1 MSFLLQLNIIH
12 TFVALGIDI
21 IIFAMLIRAIAS
33 WFGMD
38 ERFAFIRFLAR
49 ITDPFI
55 MPFRRIIKPMGM
67 LDLSYFVAWFMLVTL
82 QILIT
87 QALPSGW

>member
-87 QALPSGW
+87 QALPGGW

>member
-1 MSFLLQLNIIH
+1 MGLLQLNVIH
-12 TFVALGIDI
+12 TFVSLGIDI

-33 WFGMD
+33 WFGMN

-49 ITDPFI
+49 VTDPFI
-55 MPFRRIIKPMGM
+55 LPFRRIIKPIGM
-67 LDLSYFVAWFMLVTL
+67 LDLSYFVAWFMLLTL

-87 QALPSGW
+87 QALPAGW

>member
-38 ERFAFIRFLAR
+38 ERFSFIRFLAR

-87 QALPSGW
+87 QALPGGW

>member
-1 MSFLLQLNIIH
+1 MGLLQLNIIH
-12 TFVALGIDI
+12 TIVSLGIDI

-33 WFGMD
+33 WFGMN

-49 ITDPFI
+49 VTDPFI
-55 MPFRRIIKPMGM
+55 LPFRRIIKPIGM
-67 LDLSYFVAWFMLVTL
+67 LDLSYFVAWFMLLTL

-87 QALPSGW
+87 QALPAGW

>member
-1 MSFLLQLNIIH
+1 MLFLLQLNIIH

>member
-1 MSFLLQLNIIH
+1 MGLLQLNVIH
-12 TFVALGIDI
+12 TIVSLGIDI

-38 ERFAFIRFLAR
+38 ERFAFIRFMAR

-55 MPFRRIIKPMGM
+55 LPFRRIIKPIGM
-67 LDLSYFVAWFMLVTL
+67 LDLSYFVAWFMLLTL

-87 QALPSGW
+87 QALPAGW

>member
-1 MSFLLQLNIIH
+1 MGLLQLNVIH
-12 TFVALGIDI
+12 TIVSLGIDI

-49 ITDPFI
+49 VTDPFI
-55 MPFRRIIKPMGM
+55 LPFRRIIKPIGM
-67 LDLSYFVAWFMLVTL
+67 LDLSYFVAWFMLLTL

-87 QALPSGW
+87 QALPAGW